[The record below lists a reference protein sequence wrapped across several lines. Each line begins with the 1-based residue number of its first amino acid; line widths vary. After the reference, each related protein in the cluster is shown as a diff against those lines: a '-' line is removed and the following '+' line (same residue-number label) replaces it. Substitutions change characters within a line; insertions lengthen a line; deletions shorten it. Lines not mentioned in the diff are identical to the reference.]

1 MFIEINHTNYNVYSI
16 SSFSRTQAI
25 IDNGDGTQAVRF
37 VINYA
42 LNNGVTLTEV
52 FNDESECNE
61 RYEALRGAFAFD
73 VNREEENN
81 NGIEEESN

>member
-16 SSFSRTQAI
+16 SSFKKTQSV

-37 VINYA
+37 VITYA
-42 LNNGVTLTEV
+42 LNSGAVLTEV
-52 FNDESECNE
+52 FNDESECNK
-61 RYEALRGAFAFD
+61 RYEALVNAFAFN